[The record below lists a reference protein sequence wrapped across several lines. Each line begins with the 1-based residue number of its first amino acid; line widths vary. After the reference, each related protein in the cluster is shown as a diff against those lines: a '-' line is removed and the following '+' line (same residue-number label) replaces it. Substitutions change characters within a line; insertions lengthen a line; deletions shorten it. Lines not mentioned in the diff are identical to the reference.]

1 MTRLT
6 EYHQGVAVIKKKS
19 LLKDA
24 MEKLAA
30 YEDAEDSEME
40 ALTDALMEHICDH
53 VCIGPKVV
61 LDPAQMEQYCAN
73 CQVGQYLKSIQIKYD
88 QVNNFVNSQAGQ
100 LLKIYR
106 SFVSCDDCIHC
117 QKESDCRWCNNPD
130 GLEGHL
136 EPGTGCTR
144 GKKR

>member
-6 EYHQGVAVIKKKS
+6 EYHEGVAVIKNKA

-24 MEKLAA
+24 MAKLAA
-30 YEDAEDSEME
+30 YEDAEDMEMND
-40 ALTDALMEHICDH
+40 LTEALMEHICDH
-53 VCIGPKVV
+53 VCVGPKVIT
-61 LDPAQMEQYCAN
+61 DEEQMQHYCGE
-73 CQVGQYLKSIQIKYD
+73 CKLGQYVQNIQTKYD

-106 SFVSCDDCIHC
+106 SFVNCDDCIHC
-117 QKESDCRWCNNPD
+117 QTESDCRWCDNKD
-130 GLEGHL
+130 GLDGHL